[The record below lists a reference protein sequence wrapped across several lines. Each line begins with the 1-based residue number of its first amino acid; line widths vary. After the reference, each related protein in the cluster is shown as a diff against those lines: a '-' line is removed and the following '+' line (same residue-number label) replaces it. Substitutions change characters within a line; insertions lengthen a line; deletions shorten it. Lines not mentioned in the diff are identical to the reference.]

1 MGETRRMITLLAFVF
16 TLAVLIAIHEYGHFQ
31 VAKWCGV
38 KVLKFSLGFGRP
50 IYSKKFGADQ
60 TEFLISA
67 LPFGGFVK
75 MLDER
80 ELSEDE
86 KANIN
91 PSDLSRAF
99 NRQNVFK
106 RIMIVAAGP
115 IANLLL
121 AIALYWVLMLQGTTG
136 IKPVLADVKD
146 GSPAAIAQL
155 HQGDVVIK
163 VAGESVKLWQDL
175 QWILIRHVFKQSSV
189 EVETID
195 ANLQKHTHTLDL
207 TGITE
212 ADLNADFLAKLGLK
226 PNHPQVAAVIGSVL
240 KDSAAEK
247 AGLKASDRILDVDG
261 LAIDDWETLVKLVQV
276 SPNKI
281 LTFGIERNNQKQS
294 IDIRPHV
301 VIKDGLASG
310 QVGATV
316 LLNESLMKDY
326 LVTIHS
332 SPSEALVRALQ
343 KTYQTAKFSLKMLGN
358 MLTGQISIKSISGP
372 VTIATYAGQSAH
384 LGINAFIAFL
394 AVISIS
400 LGVLNLLPIPVL
412 DGGHLLYYMVELI
425 KRSPV
430 SEQTMEIGQRIGLA
444 ILGLLMVCALYND
457 INRLIVG

>member
-1 MGETRRMITLLAFVF
+1 MITLIAFVF

-31 VAKWCGV
+31 VARWCGV

-50 IYSKKFGADQ
+50 IYSKRFGLDQ
-60 TEFLISA
+60 TEFIISA

-86 KANIN
+86 QSSIN
-91 PSDLSRAF
+91 QNDISRAF
-99 NRQNVFK
+99 NRQNIFK
-106 RIMIVAAGP
+106 RIAIVSAGP

-121 AIALYWVLMLQGTTG
+121 AVALYWGLMLQGTTG
-136 IKPVLADVKD
+136 IKPILASIQE

-155 HQGDVVIK
+155 HQGDIVIK
-163 VAGESVKLWQDL
+163 VAGENVKLWQDV
-175 QWILIRHVFKQSSV
+175 QWIIIRNVFKKPYV
-189 EVETID
+189 EIETID
-195 ANLQKHTHTLDL
+195 KSQQKHIRTLEL
-207 TGITE
+207 AGITE
-212 ADLNADFLAKLGLK
+212 SDLNTNFLDKLGLK
-226 PNHPQVAAVIGSVL
+226 PNHPKVPAVIGSII
-240 KDSAAEK
+240 KDSPSAK
-247 AGLKASDRILDVDG
+247 AGLNAGDKVLNVDG
-261 LAIDDWETLVKLVQV
+261 LVIDDWETLVKLVQT
-276 SPNKI
+276 SPNKK
-281 LTFGIERNNQKQS
+281 LKLSIERGNQKKS
-294 IDIRPHV
+294 IDLIPQA
-301 VIKDGLASG
+301 ITKDGVISG
-310 QVGATV
+310 QIGAAV
-316 LLNESLMKDY
+316 LLNENLMKDY
-326 LVTIHS
+326 IVTIHN
-332 SPSEALVRALQ
+332 SPSEALVRAIQ
-343 KTYQTAKFSLKMLGN
+343 KTYETATFSLKMLAN

-425 KRSPV
+425 KGSPV
-430 SEQTMEIGQRIGLA
+430 SEETMEVGQRIGFA